1 MFEAKFPQR
10 IICLTEEGTEILYT
24 INQQQRLVGIS
35 GFTRRPKH
43 ARKEKP
49 KVSNFIDANFE
60 AILELKPDL
69 VVGYSDLQR
78 DIASELIKN
87 GINVFIFNHR
97 SINETLSMILQFCSL
112 IGNEK
117 EGRELVQMYIENLES
132 AKNSAEKFPYRPKVF
147 FEEWNDPLISSIQ
160 WVSELV
166 EICGGELCF
175 PELANESMAK
185 DRILNPD
192 LVIDKNPDLIIG
204 SWCGKKFKP
213 EKVKARK
220 GWESIHAVKNNQLY
234 EIKSEIILQPGPAC
248 LTDGILEIQ
257 KIFKTYF
264 NNLDGSKF

>member
-1 MFEAKFPQR
+1 MFKAQYPQR
-10 IICLTEEGTEILYT
+10 IICLTEEGTEILYA
-24 INQQQRLVGIS
+24 INQQHRLVGIS
-35 GFTRRPKH
+35 GFTRRPKQ

-49 KVSNFIDANFE
+49 KVSNFIDANFD

-97 SINETLSMILQFCSL
+97 SIDETLSMILQFCSL

-117 EGRELVQMYIENLES
+117 EGKELIQNYISNLNNALEES
-132 AKNSAEKFPYRPKVF
+132 KIFPFRPKVF
-147 FEEWNDPLISSIQ
+147 FEEWNDPLISSIK

-166 EICGGELCF
+166 EICGGDLIF
-175 PELANESMAK
+175 PDLANESMAK
-185 DRILNPD
+185 ERIIDPD
-192 LVIDKNPDLIIG
+192 LVIEKNPDIIIG

-220 GWESIHAVKNNQLY
+220 GWDNINAVKNNHLY

-248 LTDGILEIQ
+248 LTDGITELQ
-257 KIFKTYF
+257 KIFRAYF
-264 NNLDGSKF
+264 QNL